1 MASYTIEQHVQM
13 IKLYYQNECSSVQTL
28 RALRPFYGR
37 RSGPS
42 KSTLQ
47 RLVAKFETT
56 GSVNNQPTPVRQRNA
71 RSAENIA
78 AVRESVQENPRQSI
92 PRRAQELG
100 LSQTSTWRILR
111 RDLGLH
117 PYKIQLTQE
126 LKVNDHRQRR
136 LFADWASERLEE
148 DPNFGRKIIFS
159 DEAHFWMNGYVNK
172 QNCRIWDDANPH
184 EVHQVAMHPQ
194 KVTVWCGFWAGG
206 VIGPYFFENDVGEA
220 ITINGERYRTM
231 LTDFFWPKLNDM
243 EVDDMWFQQDGA
255 TCHTADA
262 TMDILHERFEGMVI
276 SRRGDVNWP
285 PRSCDLTPLDF
296 FLWGFLKSQV
306 YANKPQSTDA
316 LKANIT
322 NAIAQIQPDLC
333 GRVIKNWTTRIRA
346 TVRSRGGHLN
356 DVIFHT

>member
-1 MASYTIEQHVQM
+1 MASYTTEQHIQM
-13 IKLYYQNECSSVQTL
+13 IKFYYQNHCSLVQTL

-37 RSGPS
+37 RGGPS

-47 RLVAKFETT
+47 RLVTKFETT
-56 GSVNNQPTPVRQRNA
+56 GSVNSQPAPVRQRNV
-71 RSAENIA
+71 RSVENIA

-111 RDLGLH
+111 RDLSLY

-136 LFADWASERLEE
+136 VFADWASQRLEE

-172 QNCRIWDDANPH
+172 HNCRIWDDANPH
-184 EVHQVAMHPQ
+184 EVRQVVMHPQ

-206 VIGPYFFENDVGEA
+206 IIGPHFFENDVGEA
-220 ITINGERYRTM
+220 ITVNGERYRRM
-231 LTDFFWPKLNDM
+231 ITDFLWPILNDM
-243 EVDDMWFQQDGA
+243 DVDDMWIQQDGA

-262 TMDILHERFEGMVI
+262 TMDVLHERFEGRVI

-306 YANKPQSTDA
+306 YANRPQSTVD
-316 LKANIT
+316 LKVNIT
-322 NAIAQIQPDLC
+322 QAIAQIQPDLC
-333 GRVIKNWTTRIRA
+333 VRVIENWIARIRA
-346 TVRSRGGHLN
+346 TVRNRGGHLN

>member
-1 MASYTIEQHVQM
+1 MASYTVEQHVQM
-13 IKLYYQNECSSVQTL
+13 IKLYYQNDCSLVQTL

-37 RSGPS
+37 RGGPS

-71 RSAENIA
+71 RSTENVT
-78 AVRESVQENPRQSI
+78 AVRESIQENPRQSI

-136 LFADWASERLEE
+136 SFGDWALERLEE

-172 QNCRIWDDANPH
+172 HNCRIWDDANPH
-184 EVHQVAMHPQ
+184 EIHQVLMHPQ

-220 ITINGERYRTM
+220 ITVNGERYRTM
-231 LTDFFWPKLNDM
+231 ITDFFWPKLNDM
-243 EVDDMWFQQDGA
+243 DVDDMWFQQDGA

-262 TMDILHERFEGMVI
+262 TMDILHERFESMVI

-316 LKANIT
+316 LKVNIT
-322 NAIAQIQPDLC
+322 QAIAQIKPDLC
-333 GRVIKNWTTRIRA
+333 GRVIENWTTRIRA

-356 DVIFHT
+356 DIIFHT

>member
-1 MASYTIEQHVQM
+1 MASYTVEQHVEI
-13 IKLYYQNECSSVQTL
+13 IKLYYQNECSLVRTL
-28 RALRPFYGR
+28 RALRPIYGR
-37 RSGPS
+37 RGGPS
-42 KSTLQ
+42 KSTIQ
-47 RLVAKFETT
+47 RLVAKFEKA
-56 GSVNNQPTPVRQRNA
+56 GSVNNQPTPARRRNA

-92 PRRAQELG
+92 PRRAQTLG

-117 PYKIQLTQE
+117 PYKIQLTQS

-136 LFADWASERLEE
+136 AFADWVLERLEE
-148 DPNFGRKIIFS
+148 NPNFGRKIIFS

-184 EVHQVAMHPQ
+184 EIHQVELHPK

-206 VIGPYFFENDVGEA
+206 IIGPFFFENDVGEA
-220 ITINGERYRTM
+220 ITVNGERYRRM
-231 LTDFFWPKLNDM
+231 ITDLFLPALDDM
-243 EVDDMWFQQDGA
+243 GLDDMWFQQDGA

-262 TMDILHERFEGMVI
+262 TMNILQQRFAGMVI

-306 YANKPQSTDA
+306 YANNPQSTDA
-316 LKANIT
+316 LKVNIT
-322 NAIAQIQPDLC
+322 TAIAQVQQNLC
-333 GRVIKNWTTRIRA
+333 GRVIENWITRIHA

>member
-1 MASYTIEQHVQM
+1 MASYTVEQHVQM
-13 IKLYYQNECSSVQTL
+13 LKLYYQNECSLVQTL

-37 RSGPS
+37 RGGPS

-47 RLVAKFETT
+47 RLVAKFEST
-56 GSVNNQPTPVRQRNA
+56 GSINNLPTPVRAKTA

-78 AVRESVQENPRQSI
+78 AVRDSVQENPRQSI
-92 PRRAQELG
+92 LRRSQELG

-111 RDLGLH
+111 QDLGLH

-126 LKVNDHRQRR
+126 LKVTDHRQRR
-136 LFADWASERLEE
+136 LFADWATVRLAE

-172 QNCRIWDDANPH
+172 QNCRIWDDNNPH

-220 ITINGERYRTM
+220 ITVTGERYRRM
-231 LTDFFWPKLNDM
+231 ITDFFWPKLDDIHL
-243 EVDDMWFQQDGA
+243 DDMWFQQDGA
-255 TCHTADA
+255 TSHTADA
-262 TMDILHERFEGMVI
+262 TMDLLHERFEGMVI

-306 YANKPQSTDA
+306 YTNKPQSTDA
-316 LKANIT
+316 LKVNIAQ
-322 NAIAQIQPDLC
+322 AIAEIQPELC
-333 GRVIKNWTTRIRA
+333 GRVVENWTTRIRA